1 MDPMDD
7 LVQFLRARLDEDEQ
21 AIEAPETWT
30 EFDETQGTRRV
41 DVDHSFERVTAC
53 TRAWRGVHIAR
64 HDPARVLREVEAKRQ
79 VLKLHERHTVV
90 VSKYCAPPPAR
101 RVTRSC
107 EPSYQFPELS
117 WPCATLRLFAL
128 PYADH
133 PDYQE
138 TWKP

>member
-79 VLKLHERHTVV
+79 VLKLHERVTLRAGGGAQYFDTTTV
-90 VSKYCAPPPAR
+90 C
-101 RVTRSC
+101 RSC